1 MKGGGLIFQGGYG
14 CIFRPYIDCK
24 GKQTHE
30 LQYVSKIQ
38 IKTFA
43 AMNEIKI
50 GKEIS
55 KIPYY
60 YNFFVPAID
69 HCDINI
75 KEFKARGIKD
85 CDAIRQ
91 KGKFVL
97 LKMHFVGYKRTAI
110 SYSNYISHYADKRE
124 ILMNLIDGYQ
134 YLLESLRLLKDHQIC
149 HFDLN
154 PNNILFSEVKT
165 IPIII
170 DFGLS
175 IPIASVDKR
184 MEDYFYRYAPRY
196 YYWPL
201 EVHYIN
207 LLLNVGTPT
216 SAHIKELCKDF
227 IEGNDPLQKCFSSSF
242 LQSYENSCISIL
254 ENYKLEGFTASDI
267 LDNYWKTWDNYALS
281 IMYIN
286 IIYLL
291 NISHK
296 GEYPLFTENK
306 FIGNFSQLLL
316 QNVHPNPEK
325 RFTIEKSIEQF
336 KQFFMDPDVNTIEN
350 YEKLLTNLEEAS
362 VQIKKI
368 VKAQDK
374 KRSLLIKKTYRQY
387 QTLS

>member
-38 IKTFA
+38 TKTFNA
-43 AMNEIKI
+43 INEIKI

-75 KEFKARGIKD
+75 KKFKTRGIKD
-85 CDAIRQ
+85 CDAIHQ
-91 KGKFVL
+91 KAKFVL

-110 SYSNYISHYADKRE
+110 SYSHYISHYANKRE

-134 YLLESLRLLKDHQIC
+134 YLLESLRLLKNHQIC

-165 IPIII
+165 IPLII

-175 IPIASVDKR
+175 IPIASVEDN
-184 MEDYFYRYAPRY
+184 MEEYFYRYAPRY

-216 SAHIKELCKDF
+216 SAHIRELCKDF
-227 IEGNDPLQKCFSSSF
+227 VEGSDPLQRCFSPHF
-242 LQSYENSCISIL
+242 LRSYENLCVTIL
-254 ENYKLEGFTASDI
+254 ENYKSEGFMAIDI
-267 LDNYWKTWDNYALS
+267 VNNYWKTWDNYALS

-291 NISHK
+291 NISQK
-296 GEYPLFTENK
+296 EEYPIFTENK
-306 FIGNFSQLLL
+306 FIRDFSQLLL
-316 QNVHPNPEK
+316 QNIHPNPEK
-325 RFTIEKSIEQF
+325 RYTIEKSIEQF
-336 KQFFMDPDVNTIEN
+336 KQFFMDPEVNTIEN
-350 YEKLLTNLEEAS
+350 YEKLLINLEKAS
-362 VQIKKI
+362 SQIEK
-368 VKAQDK
+368 VVSAQDK
-374 KRSLLIKKTYRQY
+374 KRSLLIRKTYRQY
-387 QTLS
+387 HS